1 MEDLKCIAERFTGF
15 ADIYD
20 NSRPRCPEKVID
32 IILRYLERKPSVV
45 VDLGK
50 KYLKIY

>member
-1 MEDLKCIAERFTGF
+1 MEDLKCNAERFTGF

-32 IILRYLERKPSVV
+32 IILRYLERKPPLLWIS
-45 VDLGK
+45 GK
-50 KYLKIY
+50 NI